1 MLFCAFVCTAWAGP
15 TDLPEI
21 TKDLE
26 NPIYYTIMNTR
37 SSQPGGFMYWA
48 GDNVGIKD
56 GWTLSGQPLEDKY
69 KFFFTGSHEA
79 LYVHNAATGKKLAT
93 IGNGNKAAGSWTDEG
108 TVWAVGVSPMG
119 GGLAFGPQGGLN
131 GGSCWNECNYS
142 TDPDKPDFTTWSA
155 NDAGSIFLCTKVS
168 ELDIPATDKFYVI
181 EAPLFNRVQ
190 GVQKGLYVNGES
202 APAWGTIDLTDKA
215 YYWVA
220 TVNPENGQVAF
231 KNAKT
236 QTYLKGT
243 EMSDEEVYGTIKYLG
258 DDQWNIVVNGTTVH
272 ANNHGGGSNAG
283 GNIVSWGSGLNTASA
298 WTFIEKADPDAAVEV
313 EVIYNFTYNGVA
325 RPEVTQ
331 TVTTLVGEEYPNITT
346 LPYGVAASKP
356 EGVIANADV
365 VDGKVT
371 KTIEVTNNLPFV
383 PAADYASI
391 TQWYYI
397 EMHSSA
403 GYGKYLQDIT
413 TAIEWADTEVDVN
426 AVGTYAW
433 AFVGNPFDG
442 FKLVNYA
449 AGNSK
454 GVNADGNADPV
465 VGDFATATQ
474 WVIKPSATNKESQY
488 FCFQYPNSN
497 QYMNAQGGVV
507 KYWTSADQGST
518 MWVTECNPAS
528 QLVTVTYSYKY
539 NGVEYYTQ
547 SEEVLVGEAY
557 PNLKVTLPY
566 GASASKPEGLVTAD
580 ATNKDIELVVNLP
593 FEFADSYANVEANG
607 SWYYLKNKGSYYLSH
622 VDSQG
627 YIDLTKQAV
636 DANAKDAFTWAFVGN
651 PFVGFKIVNRAAG
664 AEMVLSSTTTITNDA
679 NTFPVLTSLPVAEGN
694 NELWVLTGSTYQENG
709 FYLAQKDFASNRMNN
724 RDGKLAYWTGGADNG
739 STFTVTWRDVTGV
752 TELQA
757 LVDECLAN
765 NVPAG
770 VVGGYTQESYNAVVA
785 AVTTA
790 QAELA
795 KDVKDVAAI
804 AAATATLQNA
814 IAALTVQLPNPESF
828 YKIKNAYTGAYMGA
842 ANGSG
847 IVGVATD
854 FSGLG
859 QIFQFEAADG
869 GNFYL
874 KNIERG
880 AYLNSAK
887 AHAHGQNTLG
897 AKEAAVAVSINSFG
911 METRVAIRPEGGAE
925 LHHDTNTNG
934 VVGWNTGNADSK
946 SAWVIIEVADLEG
959 YTHTVSV
966 TDAGWATLYLGYNAE
981 IPEGVTAYAVS
992 SVDAESATLEEVK
1005 NVLPANTAVL
1015 LNAAEGNY
1023 NFDFTAE
1030 TAEVANNVLRGTV
1043 FNTAIAEDI
1052 YVLGNGTAGVGF
1064 YKAMKNMNVD
1074 TSDDIVE
1081 GEGEEA
1087 VTTPVNDAV
1096 LNNAFKA
1103 YLPANGVAT
1112 QALRFNFGG
1121 TTAIESVVNGINAN
1135 VAIYDLSGRRV
1146 EKATKGIYIVNGK
1159 KMIVK

>member
-21 TKDLE
+21 TTDLE
-26 NPIYYTIMNTR
+26 NPVYYTITNTR
-37 SSQPGGFMYWA
+37 SSQPGGFMYYA
-48 GDNVGIKD
+48 GDEVGLKD
-56 GWTLSGQPLEDKY
+56 GWTFSSELDDKY
-69 KFFFTGSHEA
+69 KFFFTGSHDA
-79 LYVHNAATGKKLAT
+79 LYVHNAATGKKLASMS
-93 IGNGNKAAGSWTDEG
+93 AWSEEG
-108 TVWAVGVSPMG
+108 TVWAVGVSPKG

-131 GGSCWNECNYS
+131 GNACWNEKNYA
-142 TDPDKPDFTTWSA
+142 TDANTSDFTTWSA
-155 NDAGSIFLCTKVS
+155 NDDGSIFLCDKVA
-168 ELDIPATDKFYVI
+168 ELCLPETGKFYVI
-181 EAPLFNRVQ
+181 EAPLFNSVQ
-190 GVQKGLYVNGES
+190 GVQKGLYADGS
-202 APAWGTIDLTDKA
+202 YYPAWGTIDLTDKA
-215 YYWVA
+215 FYWIP
-220 TVNPENGQVAF
+220 TVNPENGQVAL

-236 QTYLKGT
+236 ETYLFGGG
-243 EMSDEEVYGTIKYLG
+243 EMVAKAAYGSLKYLG
-258 DDQWNIVVNGTTVH
+258 QNQWNIVSNNVTVH
-272 ANNHGGGSNAG
+272 ANGHGNGYSNG
-283 GNIVSWGSGLNTASA
+283 GNIVNWGGAANTASA

-313 EVIYNFTYNGVA
+313 EVIYNFTYNGVE
-325 RPEVTQ
+325 RPEVKQ

-371 KTIEVTNNLPFV
+371 KTIEVANNLPFV

-403 GYGKYLQDIT
+403 GLGKYLQDIT
-413 TAIEWADTEVDVN
+413 TGIEWADTEVDVN
-426 AVGTYAW
+426 NVGTYAW
-433 AFVGNPFDG
+433 SFVGNPFEG

-454 GVNADGNADPV
+454 GVNADPTANPVVEPV
-465 VGDFATATQ
+465 VGDIATATQ

-497 QYMNAQGGVV
+497 QYMNAQSGAV

-518 MWVTECNPAS
+518 MWLTECDPTS
-528 QLVTVTYSYKY
+528 QLVTVNYSYKY
-539 NGVEYYTQ
+539 NDVEYYTQ
-547 SEEVLVGEAY
+547 ATDVLVGEEY
-557 PNLKVTLPY
+557 PNLNVTLPW
-566 GASASKPEGLVTAD
+566 GVTATKPEGTVTAG
-580 ATNKDIELVVNLP
+580 ATNVDVELVVNYP
-593 FEFADSYANVEANG
+593 FEFADTYANLEANG
-607 SWYYLKNKGSYYLSH
+607 AWYYLIIKGANYLSH
-622 VDSQG
+622 VDEQG
-627 YIDLTKQAV
+627 YIDLTKTSV
-636 DANAKDAFTWAFVGN
+636 DSNSKDAYTWGFVGT
-651 PFVGFKIVNRAAG
+651 PFTGFKIVNRAAG
-664 AEMVLSSTTTITNDA
+664 EGMVLSSTTTITDDA
-679 NTFPVLTSLPVAEGN
+679 NTFPVLTELPVAEGN

-752 TELQA
+752 AELQA
-757 LVDECLAN
+757 LVDACLAN
-765 NVPAG
+765 DVPAG
-770 VVGGYTQESYNAVVA
+770 VVGGYTQESYDAVVA
-785 AVTTA
+785 AIATA

-814 IAALTVQLPNPESF
+814 VAALTVQLPNPGSF

-874 KNIERG
+874 KNVERG

-887 AHAHGQNTLG
+887 AHTHGQNTLG

-911 METRVAIRPEGGAE
+911 MEARVAIRPEGGAE

-934 VVGWNTGNADSK
+934 VVGWNTGSADSK

-1015 LNAAEGNY
+1015 LNATAGDY
-1023 NFDFTAE
+1023 NFDFTAA

-1043 FNTAIAEDI
+1043 FNTAIPEDI

-1064 YKAMKNMNVD
+1064 YKAIKNMNVD

-1103 YLPANGVAT
+1103 YLPANGVAA

-1135 VAIYDLSGRRV
+1135 AAIYDLSGRRV

>member
-37 SSQPGGFMYWA
+37 SSQPGGLMYYA
-48 GDNVGIKD
+48 GENVGLKD
-56 GWTLSGQPLEDKY
+56 GWTFKGAALEDKY
-69 KFFFTGSHEA
+69 KFFFTGSHDA
-79 LYVHNAATGKKLAT
+79 LYVHNAATGLKLASMD
-93 IGNGNKAAGSWTDEG
+93 SWTEDG
-108 TVWAVGVSPMG
+108 KVWAVGVSPKG
-119 GGLAFGPQGGLN
+119 GGLAFGPEGGLN
-131 GGSCWNECNYS
+131 GNECWNEKNYQTNETTS
-142 TDPDKPDFTTWSA
+142 DFTTWSA
-155 NDAGSIFLCTKVS
+155 NDDGSIFLCTKVS
-168 ELDIPATDKFYVI
+168 EFDILATDKFYVI
-181 EAPLFNRVQ
+181 EAPLFNKVQ
-190 GVQKGLYVNGES
+190 GVQKGLYVNGD

-215 YYWVA
+215 YYWIA

-236 QTYLKGT
+236 QTYLNGT
-243 EMSDEEVYGTIKYLG
+243 GMSEEAAYGTIKYLG

-313 EVIYNFTYNGVA
+313 EVIYNFAYNGVV
-325 RPEVTQ
+325 RSEVTQ

-356 EGVIANADV
+356 EGVIANSDV

-383 PAADYASI
+383 PANSYAEI
-391 TQWYYI
+391 TDWYYLKI
-397 EMHSSA
+397 KGES
-403 GYGKYLQDIT
+403 YLSHVANQSYIDLNKKT
-413 TAIEWADTEVDVN
+413 VELN
-426 AVGTYAW
+426 AKDAYTW

-442 FKLVNYA
+442 Y
-449 AGNSK
+449 
-454 GVNADGNADPV
+454 
-465 VGDFATATQ
+465 
-474 WVIKPSATNKESQY
+474 
-488 FCFQYPNSN
+488 
-497 QYMNAQGGVV
+497 
-507 KYWTSADQGST
+507 
-518 MWVTECNPAS
+518 
-528 QLVTVTYSYKY
+528 
-539 NGVEYYTQ
+539 
-547 SEEVLVGEAY
+547 
-557 PNLKVTLPY
+557 
-566 GASASKPEGLVTAD
+566 
-580 ATNKDIELVVNLP
+580 
-593 FEFADSYANVEANG
+593 
-607 SWYYLKNKGSYYLSH
+607 
-622 VDSQG
+622 
-627 YIDLTKQAV
+627 
-636 DANAKDAFTWAFVGN
+636 
-651 PFVGFKIVNRAAG
+651 KIVNRAAG
-664 AEMVLSSTTTITNDA
+664 AEMVLSSTTTITDDA
-679 NTFPVLTSLPVAEGN
+679 NTFPVLTSLPVVEGN
-694 NELWVLTGSTYQENG
+694 NELWMLTASAHQENG
-709 FYLAQKDFASNRMNN
+709 FYIAQKGHDANRMNN
-724 RDGKLAYWTGGADNG
+724 RGNKLAYWTGGADNG
-739 STFTVTWRDVTGV
+739 STFTVEWRDVTGAKD
-752 TELQA
+752 LQA
-757 LVDECLAN
+757 LVDACLAN
-765 NVPAG
+765 SVPAG
-770 VVGGYTQESYNAVVA
+770 VVGGYTQESYDAVA
-785 AVTTA
+785 AAIVTA
-790 QAELA
+790 QEELA

-828 YKIKNAYTGAYMGA
+828 YKIKNAYSGAYMGA
-842 ANGSG
+842 ANGAG

-854 FSGLG
+854 FAGLG

-874 KNIERG
+874 KNVERG

-897 AKEAAVAVSINSFG
+897 AKEEAVAVSINSFG

-925 LHHDTNTNG
+925 LHHDTNTNQ
-934 VVGWNTGNADSK
+934 VVGWNTGSADSQ
-946 SAWVIIEVADLEG
+946 SAWVVIEVADLEG

-1103 YLPANGVAT
+1103 YLPANGVAA

-1135 VAIYDLSGRRV
+1135 AAIYDLSGRRV